1 MPKNTHCSCGRSQM
15 LTLATP
21 QKIAVDVLTL
31 KNLAVAVSQSYY
43 NIYGTR
49 INDVFLTSLKTC
61 LEESSTIDAEEAER
75 LSTLLG
81 VYLDV
86 APDLLGESQRLLEQ
100 AADQL
105 SFILTANGHGVGSG
119 KHDNE

>member
-1 MPKNTHCSCGRSQM
+1 M

-86 APDLLGESQRLLEQ
+86 APDLLGESQKLLEQ

-105 SFILTANGHGVGSG
+105 SFILTANGHGVASG
-119 KHDNE
+119 KRDDE

>member
-1 MPKNTHCSCGRSQM
+1 MPKNHHCTCGRSH
-15 LTLATP
+15 LLAVATP
-21 QKIAVDVLTL
+21 EKIAVDVLTL

-49 INDVFLTSLKTC
+49 INDIFLTSLKTC
-61 LEESSTIDAEEAER
+61 LDESSTIDGEEVER

-86 APDLLGESQRLLEQ
+86 APDLLGESQKLLEQ

-105 SFILTANGHGVGSG
+105 SFILAASGHGVGSG
-119 KHDNE
+119 KRDDE